1 MIERLKKAEKEK
13 GGGNRWSEL
22 KMDLKAGWGV
32 EQIEGGDIC
41 CIGGVTVRMRGN
53 ESSDCVEG

>member
-1 MIERLKKAEKEK
+1 MK
-13 GGGNRWSEL
+13 GGWRGNRWSEL